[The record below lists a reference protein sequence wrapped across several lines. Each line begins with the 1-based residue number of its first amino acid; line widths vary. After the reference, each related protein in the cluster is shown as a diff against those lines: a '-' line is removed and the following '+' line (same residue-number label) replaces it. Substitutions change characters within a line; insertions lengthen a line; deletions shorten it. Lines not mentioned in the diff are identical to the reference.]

1 MEILTGAGRA
11 LASRFDD
18 FRRTLDRRDE
28 TAYRT
33 ALADLLARLTEW
45 SGALDRVVVPALQ
58 RVPRRDLAH
67 ELTVDLV
74 QLRELTRHTL
84 KQIEERAR
92 LSDVLGL
99 VENLGARLTAHLRQM
114 TEVYA
119 PAAEPV
125 LSDADRAALVM
136 ARPPD

>member
-1 MEILTGAGRA
+1 MGGGRA
-11 LASRFDD
+11 LASRFED
-18 FRRTLDRRDE
+18 FRRALDRRDE

-45 SGALDRVVVPALQ
+45 SEALDRVVVPALQ

-99 VENLGARLTAHLRQM
+99 VENLGARLKAHLRQM
-114 TEVYA
+114 ADVYA
-119 PAAEPV
+119 PAAEGA
-125 LSDADRAALVM
+125 LNDADRAALAA
-136 ARPPD
+136 ARPAD